1 MTLSVCCK
9 IYNSKGKTM
18 LVQEVMTPKEK
29 LISVEPTA
37 TVREALEVMRKHS
50 VRSVIVEKSNVAGA
64 YGLVTFKNIL
74 QSIVAEDGDI
84 DLLNVY
90 DIAAIPAMSV
100 SSQLDVKYAAKMMV
114 NSSIKRLLIID
125 NNELQGILTMTD
137 IIGILMN
144 SVE

>member
-1 MTLSVCCK
+1 
-9 IYNSKGKTM
+9 M
-18 LVQEVMTPKEK
+18 LVNNVMTPKDK
-29 LISVEPTA
+29 LITVAPTA
-37 TVREALEVMRKHS
+37 TVREALKLMRTHA
-50 VRSVIVEKSNVAGA
+50 VRSIIVDKTQEDGA

-90 DIAAIPAMSV
+90 DIAAIPTVSV
-100 SSQLDVKYAAKMMV
+100 SSKLNVKYAAKMMV

-125 NNELQGILTMTD
+125 DNELKGILTMTD
-137 IIGILMN
+137 IIGILMD

>member
-1 MTLSVCCK
+1 
-9 IYNSKGKTM
+9 M
-18 LVQEVMTPKEK
+18 LVENVMTQKEN
-29 LISVEPTA
+29 LVMISA
-37 TVREALEVMRKHS
+37 MSTVREALSLMKAQK
-50 VRSVIVEKSNVAGA
+50 VRSVIVDKGTEDGA

-90 DIAAIPAMSV
+90 DIASTPAFSV
-100 SSQLDVKYAAKMMV
+100 SAKLDVKYAARMMV
-114 NSSIKRLLIID
+114 KSSIKRLLVID

-137 IIGILMN
+137 IIGILMD

>member
-1 MTLSVCCK
+1 
-9 IYNSKGKTM
+9 M
-18 LVQEVMTPKEK
+18 LVKEVMTPKEK

-37 TVREALEVMRKHS
+37 TVREALKLMRTHS
-50 VRSVIVEKSNVAGA
+50 VRSIIVEKSQDDGA

-90 DIAAIPAMSV
+90 DIAAIPAMGV
-100 SSQLDVKYAAKMMV
+100 SSKLNVKYAAKMMV

-125 NNELQGILTMTD
+125 DNELQGILTMTD
-137 IIGILMN
+137 IIGILMD

>member
-1 MTLSVCCK
+1 
-9 IYNSKGKTM
+9 M
-18 LVQEVMTPKEK
+18 LVKEVMTPKEK
-29 LISVEPTA
+29 LISVNPTA
-37 TVREALEVMRKHS
+37 TVREVLKLMRTHS
-50 VRSVIVEKSNVAGA
+50 VRAIIVDKSAPDGA

-100 SSQLDVKYAAKMMV
+100 SSVLNVKYAAKMMV

-125 NNELQGILTMTD
+125 NNELQGILTMSD
-137 IIGILMN
+137 IIGILMD
-144 SVE
+144 SME

>member
-1 MTLSVCCK
+1 
-9 IYNSKGKTM
+9 M
-18 LVQEVMTPKEK
+18 LTQEIMTPKEK
-29 LISVEPTA
+29 LITVSPMD
-37 TVREALEVMRKHS
+37 TVRKALELMKKHS
-50 VRSVIVEKSNVAGA
+50 VRSIIVDKHQEHGA

-90 DIAAIPAMSV
+90 DIANTPAFSV
-100 SSQLDVKYAAKMMV
+100 SAQLDVKYAAKLMV
-114 NSSIKRLLIID
+114 NSSIKRLLVID

-137 IIGILMN
+137 IISILMD

>member
-1 MTLSVCCK
+1 
-9 IYNSKGKTM
+9 M
-18 LVQEVMTPKEK
+18 LVENVMTPKDN
-29 LISVEPTA
+29 LVIISPMA
-37 TVREALEVMRKHS
+37 TVREAIQLMKTHK
-50 VRSVIVEKSNVAGA
+50 VRSVIVNKRIESGA

-90 DIAAIPAMSV
+90 DIAASPAISV
-100 SSQLDVKYAAKMMV
+100 SAKLDVKYAARMMV
-114 NSSIKRLLIID
+114 RSSIKRLLVID

-137 IIGILMN
+137 IIGILME